1 MGKMMPPQ
9 KQCMELSLMPQHM
22 GFKHLIIGCSIHSTL
37 QDSERGDKDE
47 KCHAWHQQHLD
58 FTAESQHAHQCVGC
72 WREGKGCVYKSLT

>member
-1 MGKMMPPQ
+1 MMPPQ

-47 KCHAWHQQHLD
+47 KCHAWHQQKVSMHINVWG
-58 FTAESQHAHQCVGC
+58 AGE
-72 WREGKGCVYKSLT
+72 KGRAVYTSL